1 MRSIGG
7 ARGAFRSDIS
17 NNYSYSNVPSSTTI
31 TYGGIFNSAFFK
43 LNSKEEKK
51 TINMEISLASV
62 INPISKENEVWLG
75 TLLKSKYD
83 GQKINKLI
91 DLSIAIDVSGSMSGS
106 RINMAKKSLI
116 QLIEKLNDEDN
127 IAISKFND
135 KSEPIFKYQK
145 VSELKKTDYVP
156 EIEKLNAEG
165 GTDVLKAFQGAYNL
179 MSNDN
184 CNKNKIRRMI
194 IITDMEDRADSE
206 LTKFCEK
213 ASLEGIYLTIL
224 GISSNFRTDLA
235 EMTSNIKGANYVVIK
250 EIKDINKYLVED
262 FEYLCFQDA
271 SDLIFEVTTPY
282 IKIERIIGSG
292 KEGVEQAL
300 DKSGWNS
307 EQHKYY
313 TDEFKQKIFLLL
325 LYFKKKNMLL
335 PKPVIFTLAEFL
347 VPGVKKE
354 ITKIIS
360 SFPSQLKTISNN
372 KIYVEGGM
380 ILIKLDKNTIRNEN
394 IMKFE
399 INYQNEIEDKKEN
412 VEMEYSFK
420 KETIEKPDYFSDS
433 KIETALS
440 LFYFAKFNRR
450 FMKICNDENKKKK
463 YNKNYVKRP
472 EFKEEINSVKKF
484 VKLHLSSEKT
494 DNLNEEALKEYLANM
509 DRNVERAIKL
519 CSEEKKK
526 K

>member
-1 MRSIGG
+1 
-7 ARGAFRSDIS
+7 
-17 NNYSYSNVPSSTTI
+17 
-31 TYGGIFNSAFFK
+31 
-43 LNSKEEKK
+43 
-51 TINMEISLASV
+51 
-62 INPISKENEVWLG
+62 
-75 TLLKSKYD
+75 
-83 GQKINKLI
+83 
-91 DLSIAIDVSGSMSGS
+91 MSGS

-394 IMKFE
+394 IY
-399 INYQNEIEDKKEN
+399 I
-412 VEMEYSFK
+412 V
-420 KETIEKPDYFSDS
+420 
-433 KIETALS
+433 
-440 LFYFAKFNRR
+440 
-450 FMKICNDENKKKK
+450 
-463 YNKNYVKRP
+463 
-472 EFKEEINSVKKF
+472 
-484 VKLHLSSEKT
+484 
-494 DNLNEEALKEYLANM
+494 
-509 DRNVERAIKL
+509 
-519 CSEEKKK
+519 
-526 K
+526 